1 MRNYAHAEIWAS
13 EVMSS
18 TSDRDSHWK
27 YSVIIV
33 AGAAK
38 PEITDFKPK
47 RGLHTLLLV
56 TVIIRVPPQGGGF
69 NIFYVPVQGVV
80 NGKSEMLLRPC
91 SKIQDF

>member
-1 MRNYAHAEIWAS
+1 M
-13 EVMSS
+13 
-18 TSDRDSHWK
+18 K

-56 TVIIRVPPQGGGF
+56 TVIIRVPPQGGAS
-69 NIFYVPVQGVV
+69 IFSMFQYKGW
-80 NGKSEMLLRPC
+80 
-91 SKIQDF
+91 